1 MLFIFRLFIYAS
13 FLLGVAMA
21 QQASVQLIRKAG
33 QDGVHTYRIPGII
46 KTAKGTLIAVYD
58 VRYTTSRDL
67 PGHIDVGMSRSMDN
81 GNTWEPMRIIMDMGA
96 PHENNGVGDPAI
108 LYDPNSNKI
117 IVAALWSKGN
127 RSIAGSKPG
136 LSPDTTGQL
145 VIVTSTD
152 EGNNWTIPISIT
164 PQVKDPQWH
173 LFFQGPGTGIV
184 MKDGTLV
191 FATQY
196 WDEQKMPYATIIFST
211 DHGVTW
217 KGKIKGP
224 VANTTEAQLVETL
237 PGTLMMNMRDNRG
250 NYRTVATTSN
260 LGESWAIHPTSQRSL
275 PDPVC
280 MASFI
285 KARVKI
291 AGKKR
296 TVLLFS
302 NPNSSRDRKDLTI
315 KSSLDLGET
324 WLPGNQLLVDPR
336 SGYGY
341 SSLVQLD
348 VKTIGIL
355 YEGVGDLFFATFSVD
370 SIVSSLKK
378 R

>member
-1 MLFIFRLFIYAS
+1 
-13 FLLGVAMA
+13 
-21 QQASVQLIRKAG
+21 
-33 QDGVHTYRIPGII
+33 
-46 KTAKGTLIAVYD
+46 
-58 VRYTTSRDL
+58 
-67 PGHIDVGMSRSMDN
+67 
-81 GNTWEPMRIIMDMGA
+81 
-96 PHENNGVGDPAI
+96 
-108 LYDPNSNKI
+108 
-117 IVAALWSKGN
+117 
-127 RSIAGSKPG
+127 
-136 LSPDTTGQL
+136 
-145 VIVTSTD
+145 
-152 EGNNWTIPISIT
+152 
-164 PQVKDPQWH
+164 VKDPQWH